1 METEMTQGNLLLAM
15 TSLCD
20 EEDALD
26 RLADALMRIEASAV
40 EPLQGKTETVF
51 SQDGSAASGIAQ
63 ALSRLRPVSMC
74 SLSEAYSQEAVRV
87 PVCEA
92 GGRIS
97 ARCLYFYPPG
107 IPFLAPGELITDD
120 ILRLLAQ
127 AGRSGGPDCRGIRD
141 GEILCLRE

>member
-1 METEMTQGNLLLAM
+1 MASKPATPAARIIILIILNKIYKLLVENLFFGRQEETE
-15 TSLCD
+15 
-20 EEDALD
+20 
-26 RLADALMRIEASAV
+26 AV
-40 EPLQGKTETVF
+40 FG
-51 SQDGSAASGIAQ
+51 QDGSAASGIAQ
-63 ALSRLRPVSMC
+63 ELSRLRPVSMC
-74 SLSEAYSQEAVRV
+74 SLSEACSQEAVRV
-87 PVCEA
+87 TVCEA

-141 GEILCLRE
+141 GVILCLRE